1 MTWDQVPGRRQAE
14 HETAPPRIGGQ
25 QQFRE
30 ELTRLRTG
38 LGVSLAQLEQA
49 SQRQGKRLPPA
60 TVSNV
65 LSRDRL
71 PEWEFVAD
79 FLAACGLDEARR
91 GPWQQAW
98 RELAAVSA
106 TQVSVPA
113 PAAAPAPVAAAAAAP
128 AAAGAGA
135 PGGPEAAAA
144 SPPPAP
150 SPPPVPSP
158 PAAAPSGKPPG
169 KSPDDI
175 PPAGGRR
182 WRAWRARLAGH
193 RAAVAVCAALAL
205 AAAAGVY
212 AVDEHNKSERQ
223 EQRRRQEQ
231 QRQDKYR
238 KEHCGTVNPALV
250 TQAGGECTGVTDGL
264 DRSDVFGSALEPV
277 LTAIGAENHRAT
289 RDGHYVTVAFLAPL
303 TSVGS
308 AGKAKDLTLDQ
319 FVGEVEGAYTA
330 VERANADDGP
340 LKIRLV
346 LANMGS
352 GELHWK
358 RAVDTLTG
366 LAAADNLVAVTGMG
380 LSQQESVD
388 AARTLGA
395 QDIPMVADLITADGF
410 DTTGII
416 DSAKNAPKRIN
427 GLVRVTLTNAAQLG
441 ALGEELDG
449 DTRTA
454 ALVRTAKT
462 PNGTDDFYTDS
473 LYEDFRTVGG
483 LKKHLD
489 PAADDFIFDPRGGV
503 ASILDA
509 IGQNLCST
517 GRPVDTVY
525 FAAREKYLPD
535 FLQALSRRSCH
546 RRPITVVSGS
556 DTAALDPKT
565 LAALNQD
572 GEAPITVLYASLPT
586 AAQLR
591 APGNSDH
598 NLYEQFLDAFGGDHH
613 GQKFPAAH
621 ATRGYWPVLAHD
633 AVLTAVTAIRNATT
647 PTTARPN
654 RYAVLNHLYAL
665 ADGAVPAATG
675 RFGID
680 PTGNRTKV
688 PITIH
693 RLGATA

>member
-1 MTWDQVPGRRQAE
+1 MAWDQGPGRRQAE
-14 HETAPPRIGGQ
+14 RDVVPPRIGSR

-49 SQRQGKRLPPA
+49 SQRQSKRLPPA

-79 FLAACGLDEARR
+79 FLAACGLDEAQR
-91 GPWQQAW
+91 GPWQQVW
-98 RELAAVSA
+98 RELAAAS
-106 TQVSVPA
+106 
-113 PAAAPAPVAAAAAAP
+113 PAAGGPDAAAAP
-128 AAAGAGA
+128 PA
-135 PGGPEAAAA
+135 PVPAPSPPPAVG
-144 SPPPAP
+144 PPPAP
-150 SPPPVPSP
+150 SPP
-158 PAAAPSGKPPG
+158 AAHPGKPPAE
-169 KSPDDI
+169 
-175 PPAGGRR
+175 PPAVTPPADGGR
-182 WRAWRARLAGH
+182 WRAWRAGLAPR

-205 AAAAGVY
+205 AAAMGVY
-212 AVDEHNKSERQ
+212 AFDQRDQNLEHGKQQQEEKKRQ
-223 EQRRRQEQ
+223 E
-231 QRQDKYR
+231 KYR
-238 KEHCGTVNPALV
+238 TEHCGTLNPALV
-250 TQAGGECTGVTDGL
+250 TEAGGECTGVTDGL

-289 RDGHYVTVAFLAPL
+289 RDGQYVTIAFLAPL
-303 TSVGS
+303 TSVGK

-330 VERANADDGP
+330 VERANTDDGP

-358 RAVDTLTG
+358 DTV
-366 LAAADNLVAVTGMG
+366 AALDEVDNLVAVTGMG

-388 AARTLGA
+388 AARALSGK
-395 QDIPMVADLITADGF
+395 DIPMVADLITADGF
-410 DTTGII
+410 DTTGAI
-416 DSAKNAPKRIN
+416 DSPKTGPERIN

-441 ALGEELDG
+441 ALGAELDG

-454 ALVRTAKT
+454 ALVRTDVT
-462 PNGTDDFYTDS
+462 PNGTRDFYTDS
-473 LYEDFRTVGG
+473 LYRDFRTVGG

-489 PAADDFIFDPRGGV
+489 PAADFFFDPRGGA
-503 ASILDA
+503 ASILDT
-509 IGQNLCST
+509 IGQNLCNT
-517 GRPVDTVY
+517 GHPVDTVY

-546 RRPITVVSGS
+546 RLPVTVVAGS
-556 DTAALDPKT
+556 DTAALDPKA
-565 LAALNQD
+565 LAGLNQE
-572 GEAPITVLYASLPT
+572 GEAPIAVLYASLPSAT
-586 AAQLR
+586 RLR
-591 APGNSDH
+591 GPGNSDH
-598 NLYEQFLDAFGGDHH
+598 SLYDKFLDAFTGEHH
-613 GQKFPAAH
+613 GQKFPAGH

-633 AVLTAVTAIRNATT
+633 AVLTATTAVRNATT
-647 PTTARPN
+647 PTAPRPN

-665 ADGAVPAATG
+665 TDGAVPAATG

-680 PTGNRTKV
+680 TTGNRTKV

-693 RLGATA
+693 RLGTASS

>member
-1 MTWDQVPGRRQAE
+1 MP
-14 HETAPPRIGGQ
+14 
-25 QQFRE
+25 
-30 ELTRLRTG
+30 
-38 LGVSLAQLEQA
+38 
-49 SQRQGKRLPPA
+49 
-60 TVSNV
+60 
-65 LSRDRL
+65 
-71 PEWEFVAD
+71 
-79 FLAACGLDEARR
+79 
-91 GPWQQAW
+91 
-98 RELAAVSA
+98 
-106 TQVSVPA
+106 
-113 PAAAPAPVAAAAAAP
+113 
-128 AAAGAGA
+128 
-135 PGGPEAAAA
+135 
-144 SPPPAP
+144 SPPPAA
-150 SPPPVPSP
+150 SP
-158 PAAAPSGKPPG
+158 GKPPG

-175 PPAGGRR
+175 PPADGRR
-182 WRAWRARLAGH
+182 WKEWRARLAGH

-212 AVDEHNKSERQ
+212 AVGEHHESVRQ
-223 EQRRRQEQ
+223 EQQRRQEQ
-231 QRQDKYR
+231 LRQDKYR
-238 KEHCGTVNPALV
+238 KEHCGTMNPALV
-250 TQAGGECTGVTDGL
+250 TEAGGECTGVTDGL

-289 RDGHYVTVAFLAPL
+289 RDGHYVTIAFLAPL

-340 LKIRLV
+340 LKVRLV

-366 LAAADNLVAVTGMG
+366 MAEADNLVAVAGMG

-388 AARTLGA
+388 AARALGGK
-395 QDIPMVADLITADGF
+395 DIPMVADLITADGF
-410 DTTGII
+410 DTTGLI
-416 DSAKNAPKRIN
+416 DSPKSAPKRIN

-462 PNGTDDFYTDS
+462 PNGTRDFYTDS

-489 PAADDFIFDPRGGV
+489 PTADFSFDPRGG
-503 ASILDA
+503 AESILDA

-525 FAAREKYLPD
+525 FAAREKYLPG

-572 GEAPITVLYASLPT
+572 GEAPIAVLYASLPGAT
-586 AAQLR
+586 QLR
-591 APGNSDH
+591 GPGNSDH

-633 AVLTAVTAIRNATT
+633 AVLTATTAIRNATT

-665 ADGAVPAATG
+665 TDGAVPAATG

-693 RLGATA
+693 RLGTTT

>member
-1 MTWDQVPGRRQAE
+1 MTWDQVPGGRQAE
-14 HETAPPRIGGQ
+14 HESAPPRIGGQ

-38 LGVSLAQLEQA
+38 LGVSLAHLEQA

-79 FLAACGLDEARR
+79 FLAACGLDEVRR
-91 GPWQQAW
+91 EPWQQAW

-113 PAAAPAPVAAAAAAP
+113 PAPAPAPAP
-128 AAAGAGA
+128 PPVPVPASTGAGA
-135 PGGPEAAAA
+135 RAPGGSQAAAA
-144 SPPPAP
+144 SPPDP

-158 PAAAPSGKPPG
+158 PAATHPGKQAG
-169 KSPDDI
+169 KSPDDV
-175 PPAGGRR
+175 PPADGGR
-182 WRAWRARLAGH
+182 WTAWRAGLARR
-193 RAAVAVCAALAL
+193 RAVVALCAALAL

-212 AVDEHNKSERQ
+212 AVDQHQQRVRQ
-223 EQRRRQEQ
+223 EQLHRQEQ
-231 QRQDKYR
+231 QRQETYR
-238 KEHCGTVNPALV
+238 KEHCGTMNPALV
-250 TQAGGECTGVTDGL
+250 TEAGGECTGVTDGR

-289 RDGHYVTVAFLAPL
+289 RGGHYVTIAFLAPL

-330 VERANADDGP
+330 VERANGDDGP

-358 RAVDTLTG
+358 RAVDTLTH
-366 LAAADNLVAVTGMG
+366 LPEEDNLVAVTGMG

-388 AARTLGA
+388 AARALSKES
-395 QDIPMVADLITADGF
+395 IPMVADLITADGF
-410 DTTGII
+410 DTTGTI
-416 DSAKNAPKRIN
+416 DSAKNAPKRID

-441 ALGEELDG
+441 ALGKELDD

-454 ALVRTAKT
+454 VLVRTVKT
-462 PNGTDDFYTDS
+462 PNGTADFYTDS
-473 LYEDFRTVGG
+473 LYEDFRTVSG

-489 PAADDFIFDPRGGV
+489 PEADFSFDPRGGV
-503 ASILDA
+503 ASILNA
-509 IGQNLCST
+509 IGQNLCAAQ
-517 GRPVDTVY
+517 RPVDTVY

-546 RRPITVVSGS
+546 RRPVTVVSGS

-565 LAALNQD
+565 LTALNQD
-572 GEAPITVLYASLPT
+572 GEAPIAVLYASLPDAT
-586 AAQLR
+586 ALR
-591 APGNSDH
+591 GPGNSDH

-633 AVLTAVTAIRNATT
+633 AVLTATLAVRNATT
-647 PTTARPN
+647 PTAALPN
-654 RYAVLNHLYAL
+654 RFAVLNHLYAL
-665 ADGAVPAATG
+665 TDGTVPAATG

-680 PTGNRTKV
+680 STGNRTSV